1 MKNLNS
7 GMLEP
12 VVFLAL
18 KTSVITFILLE
29 IIFFCFFSYD
39 MVKFF
44 EVSAIIIFT
53 AAMFSLVIGYLLVK
67 EVVKPLN
74 MNSTNLLDD
83 LNKTSNKLKTA
94 NEKLN
99 QVYYTI
105 EKSPIVVF
113 DWSIIPGTPVNY
125 VSDNIRKYGYEPS
138 EFLSGSVDFWEIL
151 HPDDAPAA
159 QEKVWTSRKI
169 KEISETRQTYRVVCK
184 DGTLKWVEELT
195 YYERNQ
201 FGDMI
206 SEKGILSDVT
216 EMKNAEEK
224 IKWLTYHDKLTGL
237 YNRTWIE
244 NRLVTLDNDPD
255 KAVTLMIGD
264 MNGLKLINDL
274 LGHKA
279 GDELL
284 KSMGSILRKSIRG
297 TEYEVARL
305 GGDEFL
311 IVLEGADRASAD
323 KLAAN
328 IKLMCNHKISGSFT
342 PSISWGC
349 CARSEKERTPSEH
362 LMNEADQI
370 MYDNKHKET
379 KNIRTVV
386 LRSIQESFKNIDG
399 SEENGAGRT
408 MFMNLL
414 EKRFDSKVVSTLLA
428 SLEDEDPLEDKEFF
442 RNEESL
448 GN

>member
-1 MKNLNS
+1 MKNLNF
-7 GMLEP
+7 GILKP
-12 VVFLAL
+12 VVFLVL
-18 KTSVITFILLE
+18 KTSAITFIFLE
-29 IIFFCFFSYD
+29 IIFIFFFSND
-39 MVKFF
+39 MVNFF
-44 EVSAIIIFT
+44 EISAIILFT
-53 AAMFSLVIGYLLVK
+53 IVMFSLIIGYLLIK
-67 EVVKPLN
+67 EIVKPLKFFLDRFEKLSN
-74 MNSTNLLDD
+74 VSCRTFPKKSSRQLYDTLCRIDMNSTKILDY
-83 LNKTSNKLKTA
+83 LKKTSNELKTA

-99 QVYYTI
+99 QVYNTI

-113 DWSIIPGTPVNY
+113 DWSITPGTPVNY

-138 EFLSGSVDFWEIL
+138 EFLNGTVDFWDML
-151 HPDDAPAA
+151 HPDDIPAA
-159 QEKVWTSRKI
+159 QEKVWGSRKI
-169 KEISETRQTYRVVCK
+169 KEISESRQTYRVVCK

-195 YYERNQ
+195 YYERDQ
-201 FGDMI
+201 FGVMI

-216 EMKNAEEK
+216 EMKSAEAK

-244 NRLVTLDNDPD
+244 DRLASLDNDPD
-255 KAVTLMIGD
+255 KAVALMIGD

-297 TEYEVARL
+297 TTYEVARL

-311 IVLEGADRASAD
+311 IVLEGADKIIAD

-328 IKLMCNHKISGSFT
+328 IKLMCNHKISGSST

-349 CARSEKERTPSEH
+349 CARSENERTPYEH
-362 LMNEADQI
+362 LMKEADQN

-379 KNIRTVV
+379 KNIKTNVHEFAR
-386 LRSIQESFKNIDG
+386 K
-399 SEENGAGRT
+399 
-408 MFMNLL
+408 
-414 EKRFDSKVVSTLLA
+414 KV
-428 SLEDEDPLEDKEFF
+428 
-442 RNEESL
+442 
-448 GN
+448 

>member
-7 GMLEP
+7 GMLKP
-12 VVFLAL
+12 VVFLSL
-18 KTSVITFILLE
+18 KTSSITFIFLE
-29 IIFFCFFSYD
+29 IIFFFFFSND

-44 EVSAIIIFT
+44 EVSAIIFFT
-53 AAMFSLVIGYLLVK
+53 VVLFSLVIGYLSVK
-67 EVVKPLN
+67 EIVNPLN
-74 MNSTNLLDD
+74 VKSTNLLDD
-83 LNKTSNKLKTA
+83 LKKTSSDLKKA

-99 QVYYTI
+99 QVYSTI

-138 EFLSGSVDFWEIL
+138 EFLSGSLDFWEML
-151 HPDDAPAA
+151 HPDDVSAA

-169 KEISETRQTYRVVCK
+169 KEISETRQTYRVICK

-216 EMKNAEEK
+216 EMKNAESK

-244 NRLVTLDNDPD
+244 DRLVTLDNDPD

-311 IVLEGADRASAD
+311 IVLEGANRASAD

-349 CARSEKERTPSEH
+349 CARSEKERTPSEQ
-362 LMNEADQI
+362 LMNEADQM

-379 KNIRTVV
+379 KNLKTNV
-386 LRSIQESFKNIDG
+386 LKSIQDSFKNADFT
-399 SEENGAGRT
+399 EENGAGRT
-408 MFMNLL
+408 MFINLL
-414 EKRFDSKVVSTLLA
+414 EKRLDSKVVSTLLA
-428 SLEDEDPLEDKEFF
+428 SLDDEEFLN
-442 RNEESL
+442 NEESL